1 MEFHLKYIDNRVL
14 NTPPIALGQAR
25 AETKRMAQL
34 SLEMIDETVLFLLDG
49 DEKRIK
55 PLEKKEEMVDLLQ
68 KEITDFLVA
77 LSQKSI
83 TPETSKD
90 IASMMHM
97 VNDLERVGDHCQ
109 NLWQLGLRKK
119 QQKVAFSETALVEI
133 KELAEKTRDF
143 LAFVIS
149 ALERRDATIAQ
160 KADYMEEAIDQMEA
174 MLRNNHITRLNTGE
188 CAVLPGLIFIDMLH
202 NFEKIGDH
210 THNVSKAIV
219 GAK

>member
-1 MEFHLKYIDNRVL
+1 VL

-25 AETKRMAQL
+25 AETKRMAQR
-34 SLEMIDETVLFLLDG
+34 SLEMLDETVLFLMDG
-49 DEKRIK
+49 DERRLK
-55 PLEKKEEMVDLLQ
+55 PLEKMEEMVDMLQ

-97 VNDLERVGDHCQ
+97 VNDLERVGDHCE
-109 NLWQLGLRKK
+109 NLWHLALRKK
-119 QQKVAFSETALVEI
+119 SQKVVFSDTAMVEI
-133 KELAEKTRDF
+133 KELAEKTREF
-143 LAFVIS
+143 LSFVIS
-149 ALERRDATIAQ
+149 ALERRDVTIAQ
-160 KADYMEEAIDQMEA
+160 KSEYMEEAIDQMEA
-174 MLRNNHITRLNTGE
+174 VLKNNHIARLNTGE

-210 THNVSKAIV
+210 TFNVSKAII

>member
-1 MEFHLKYIDNRVL
+1 MD
-14 NTPPIALGQAR
+14 A
-25 AETKRMAQL
+25 
-34 SLEMIDETVLFLLDG
+34 

-55 PLEKKEEMVDLLQ
+55 QLEKKEEMVDLLQ

-97 VNDLERVGDHCQ
+97 VNDLERVGDHCE
-109 NLWQLGLRKK
+109 NLWKLGLRKK
-119 QQKVAFSETALVEI
+119 DQRVVFSETALVEI
-133 KELAEKTRDF
+133 KELAEKTREF

-160 KADYMEEAIDQMEA
+160 KSEYMEEAIDQMEA
-174 MLRNNHITRLNTGE
+174 VLRNNHITRLNTGE

-210 THNVSKAIV
+210 TYNVSKAIV